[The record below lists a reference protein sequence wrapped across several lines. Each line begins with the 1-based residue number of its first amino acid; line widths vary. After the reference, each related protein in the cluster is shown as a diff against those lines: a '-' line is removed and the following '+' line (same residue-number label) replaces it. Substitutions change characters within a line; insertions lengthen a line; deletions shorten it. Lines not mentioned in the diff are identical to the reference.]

1 MKKRVLLV
9 ASGGLDKS
17 GVPTV
22 IMTIV
27 RALREDYNFD
37 ILLGTRE
44 EGYFEPEFRQYGGRI
59 FRRPKRRFHFAP
71 LNTLADF
78 FRPAAMFVFT
88 RRLIRRYG
96 PYDVVHCHNEFDMAG
111 SLAAAAS
118 GGIPVRVGHVHK
130 TWSQGGGP
138 LTRLYRGV
146 CRRLIH
152 TCATARLA
160 CSRQA
165 GKAFYS
171 AQDDFQAVENPYDE
185 LRFRPDP
192 DGSVGDGGIRVIQ
205 VGYFCDNKNQ
215 RFTLEVFRALAA
227 ARPDARLTFVGAA
240 DTPYGEALRAAI
252 RETRLEDRISLLPAD
267 AEIPVLLNQSTLMLL
282 PSKAEGFGMALVE
295 AQAVGLPCYASDA
308 VPREANLGGVRFLAL
323 ADGPGA
329 WAKTILD
336 EQRFTQKIRCDC
348 SAFTTGRFAEAIR
361 VAYRCLKPH
370 GRSAMPE

>member
-1 MKKRVLLV
+1 MKKRVLIV

-27 RALREDYNFD
+27 RALREDFDFD

-59 FRRPKRRFHFAP
+59 FRHPKRHFRLGP

-78 FRPAAMFVFT
+78 FRPVAMFFAT
-88 RRLIRRYG
+88 RRLIGQNG
-96 PYDVVHCHNEFDMAG
+96 PYDAIHCHNEFDMAG

-118 GGIPVRVGHVHK
+118 KGVPVRAGHVHK
-130 TWSQGGGP
+130 TWKGGGGP
-138 LTRLYRGV
+138 LTRLYRRC
-146 CRRLIH
+146 CRRVIQA
-152 TCATARLA
+152 CATARLA

-165 GKAFYS
+165 GEAFY
-171 AQDDFQAVENPYDE
+171 DTGGFQVVQNPYDE
-185 LRFRPDP
+185 RRFCPDP
-192 DGSVGDGGIRVIQ
+192 AGTVGDGGIRVVQ

-215 RFTLEVFRALAA
+215 RFTLAVFRALAA
-227 ARPDARLTFVGAA
+227 VHQDARLSFVGAA
-240 DTPYGEALRAAI
+240 GNPYGEALRAEI
-252 RETRLEDRISLLPAD
+252 RTAGLAEQVTLLPPDAD
-267 AEIPVLLNQSTLMLL
+267 IPALLNRSTLMLL

-308 VPREANLGGVRFLAL
+308 VPPEANLGGVRFLPL
-323 ADGPGA
+323 SDGPDA

-336 EQRFTQKIRCDC
+336 ERRFTQKIPCDC
-348 SAFTTGRFAEAIR
+348 GAFTTERFSEAIR
-361 VAYRCLKPH
+361 AAYQPPDASQSTGSRLN
-370 GRSAMPE
+370 

>member
-1 MKKRVLLV
+1 MKKRVLIV
-9 ASGGLDKS
+9 TSGGLDKS

-27 RALREDYNFD
+27 RALREDFDFD

-44 EGYFEPEFRQYGGRI
+44 EGYFEPEFWQYGGRI
-59 FRRPKRRFHFAP
+59 FRHPKRRFRLGP

-78 FRPAAMFVFT
+78 LRPAAMFFAT
-88 RRLIRRYG
+88 RRLIGKNG
-96 PYDVVHCHNEFDMAG
+96 PYDAVHCHNEFDMAG

-118 GGIPVRVGHVHK
+118 RGVPVRVGHVHK
-130 TWSQGGGP
+130 TWSRAGGP
-138 LTRLYRGV
+138 LTRLYRAY

-152 TCATARLA
+152 ACATARLA

-165 GKAFYS
+165 GTAFYR
-171 AQDDFQAVENPYDE
+171 AGDGFRAVNNPYDE
-185 LRFRPDP
+185 RRFRPDP
-192 DGSVGDGGIRVIQ
+192 DGTVGDGGLRLVQ

-227 ARPDARLTFVGAA
+227 ARPDARLSFVGAA
-240 DTPYGEALRAAI
+240 EGAYGEALRAAI
-252 RETRLEDRISLLPAD
+252 RESGLEKRVTLLPPDAD
-267 AEIPVLLNQSTLMLL
+267 IPALLNRSTLLLL

-308 VPREANLGGVRFLAL
+308 VPREADLGGVRYLPL
-323 ADGPGA
+323 SDGPDA

-336 EQRFTQKIRCDC
+336 EQRFTQKMLCDC

-361 VAYRCLKPH
+361 AAYRAPDAPRPLGH
-370 GRSAMPE
+370 A